1 MLKALSTK
9 HLYVVI
15 KTRWKGLR
23 NLNVYFII
31 ADQSFFSFFSNLD
44 PYQLQTTDTI
54 APWRD
59 SIFWSLLKEKRTW
72 KLVLGFSRRN
82 NAVHTLLFLFLLNGK
97 LGCVLN
103 KQRFLSY
110 IAGTPL
116 IPKPIIVKGINLKCL
131 SKKPGHLDVNK
142 TEMWDKV
149 QF

>member
-1 MLKALSTK
+1 MPASNNMHFWGIYVKKQICIAFVSLVKMFVIVHPLSFVLKALSTK

-59 SIFWSLLKEKRTW
+59 SIF
-72 KLVLGFSRRN
+72 
-82 NAVHTLLFLFLLNGK
+82 
-97 LGCVLN
+97 
-103 KQRFLSY
+103 
-110 IAGTPL
+110 L
-116 IPKPIIVKGINLKCL
+116 IPLKGEK
-131 SKKPGHLDVNK
+131 DMK
-142 TEMWDKV
+142 TR
-149 QF
+149 FRI

>member
-1 MLKALSTK
+1 MFVIVHIHSFVLKALSTK

-59 SIFWSLLKEKRTW
+59 SIF
-72 KLVLGFSRRN
+72 
-82 NAVHTLLFLFLLNGK
+82 
-97 LGCVLN
+97 
-103 KQRFLSY
+103 
-110 IAGTPL
+110 L
-116 IPKPIIVKGINLKCL
+116 IPLKGEK
-131 SKKPGHLDVNK
+131 DMK
-142 TEMWDKV
+142 TR
-149 QF
+149 FRI

>member
-1 MLKALSTK
+1 MYLTHKVFIKKVQFSRVDTFIQFHLLIWYRFALHSYLLLKSYPLSFVLKALSTK

-59 SIFWSLLKEKRTW
+59 SIF
-72 KLVLGFSRRN
+72 
-82 NAVHTLLFLFLLNGK
+82 
-97 LGCVLN
+97 
-103 KQRFLSY
+103 
-110 IAGTPL
+110 L
-116 IPKPIIVKGINLKCL
+116 IPLKGEK
-131 SKKPGHLDVNK
+131 DMK
-142 TEMWDKV
+142 TR
-149 QF
+149 FRI